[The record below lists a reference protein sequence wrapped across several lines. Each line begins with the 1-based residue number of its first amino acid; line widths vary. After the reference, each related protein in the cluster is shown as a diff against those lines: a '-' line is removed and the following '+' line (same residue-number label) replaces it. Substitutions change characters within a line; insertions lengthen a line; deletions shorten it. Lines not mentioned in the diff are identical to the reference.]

1 MTEPARK
8 TIAEVRKLSK
18 DTEFSTIG
26 VVMASAQR
34 REKKGK
40 GNPYWTITLMDETST
55 VEGLVWSNGV
65 WKDVRDGGS
74 TDVDPLTSDLAK
86 GLNGRSLELRGKV
99 SEYKGKIQYIFNIV
113 SFVDQEKYPPH
124 QFVQK
129 SPIPVETLLKGLD
142 EILGQCGEL
151 EEFVRRILESDGIR
165 RNFESFP
172 AAVSHHHAYTAGL
185 LEHTISVARAA
196 VAMADAS
203 AASGY
208 PVDRGIVAAGALLH
222 DLGKLDAYRLS
233 PMPQMTVP
241 GTVIDHVAL
250 GYARFDRLAEEFGL
264 EERLRLALGHILISH
279 HGSKEFGSPALPATP
294 EAMIVSSADEL
305 DFRLYC
311 WKNAVDQL
319 DDDSDGIT
327 DFSYSAGRR
336 FWKWRE

>member
-1 MTEPARK
+1 MDRLRQRERRLGFHIGQRRVGGEP
-8 TIAEVRKLSK
+8 EL
-18 DTEFSTIG
+18 G
-26 VVMASAQR
+26 VVAVV
-34 REKKGK
+34 G
-40 GNPYWTITLMDETST
+40 
-55 VEGLVWSNGV
+55 
-65 WKDVRDGGS
+65 DVVR
-74 TDVDPLTSDLAK
+74 A
-86 GLNGRSLELRGKV
+86 
-99 SEYKGKIQYIFNIV
+99 
-113 SFVDQEKYPPH
+113 
-124 QFVQK
+124 
-129 SPIPVETLLKGLD
+129 LL
-142 EILGQCGEL
+142 
-151 EEFVRRILESDGIR
+151 
-165 RNFESFP
+165 
-172 AAVSHHHAYTAGL
+172 
-185 LEHTISVARAA
+185 
-196 VAMADAS
+196 
-203 AASGY
+203 
-208 PVDRGIVAAGALLH
+208 AAGALLH

-250 GYARFDRLAEEFGL
+250 GYARFDRLAETFGL